1 MINNDELMHYGVLG
15 MKWGVRKARN
25 HAKKDAKEY
34 ARARMFYGEGAG
46 TRRKLINNT
55 VKQRSKDP
63 IYKKAFDDAL
73 AKENMAKNA
82 SRAKRERKIKDAQK
96 STIRTGKGV
105 VNIVTGHPERRGAGM
120 AAGYGMYQLA
130 KKTGVNRIIM
140 ANAKNRFSSIKDQY
154 YRRKGY
160 EFLKRMG
167 L

>member
-1 MINNDELMHYGVLG
+1 
-15 MKWGVRKARN
+15 
-25 HAKKDAKEY
+25 
-34 ARARMFYGEGAG
+34 
-46 TRRKLINNT
+46 
-55 VKQRSKDP
+55 
-63 IYKKAFDDAL
+63 
-73 AKENMAKNA
+73 MAKNA

-105 VNIVTGHPERRGAGM
+105 VNIVTGHPERLGAGM

-140 ANAKNRFSSIKDQY
+140 ANAKNTFSSIKDQY